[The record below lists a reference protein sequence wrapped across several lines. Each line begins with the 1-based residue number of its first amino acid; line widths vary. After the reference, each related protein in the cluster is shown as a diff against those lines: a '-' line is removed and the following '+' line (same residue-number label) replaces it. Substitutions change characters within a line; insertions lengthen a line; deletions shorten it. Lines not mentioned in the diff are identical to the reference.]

1 MSNLP
6 LTNISFVEMKISKL
20 IRLLI
25 YTSVLQKLTISFCF
39 GTFDDH
45 AVDKNQNRSNI
56 CLPSR
61 GWPAGRPT
69 RERRSCMHG
78 RPADRER
85 HRERKKS
92 DRHRKRIRE
101 GGRGGGSRVTGN
113 ARTDLWR
120 CLPFTRADSQPN
132 THPHCKQASKPF
144 HTHKDRARFCVMCS
158 GGFVFGVDLLLGLL
172 RSC

>member
-1 MSNLP
+1 MFVVFHFFSALSFCYLAP
-6 LTNISFVEMKISKL
+6 KIININ
-20 IRLLI
+20 
-25 YTSVLQKLTISFCF
+25 KLTISFCF
-39 GTFDDH
+39 ETFDDG
-45 AVDKNQNRSNI
+45 AVDKTQNRSNSS
-56 CLPSR
+56 LPSS

-85 HRERKKS
+85 ERERARERKKS

-120 CLPFTRADSQPN
+120 CLPFTRADS
-132 THPHCKQASKPF
+132 
-144 HTHKDRARFCVMCS
+144 
-158 GGFVFGVDLLLGLL
+158 
-172 RSC
+172 

>member
-1 MSNLP
+1 MSFCYLAP
-6 LTNISFVEMKISKL
+6 NIIN
-20 IRLLI
+20 IN
-25 YTSVLQKLTISFCF
+25 KLTISFSF
-39 GTFDDH
+39 GTFDDG
-45 AVDKNQNRSNI
+45 AVDKTQNRSNSS
-56 CLPSR
+56 LPSR

-69 RERRSCMHG
+69 RERRSRMHG

-85 HRERKKS
+85 QRERKKS

-120 CLPFTRADSQPN
+120 CLPFTRADSQPD

-144 HTHKDRARFCVMCS
+144 HTHTKTELAFERCAP
-158 GGFVFGVDLLLGLL
+158 GVLFLVLFFFWG
-172 RSC
+172 C